1 MHKTNLGMVL
11 PRQGGLPM
19 KIKYF
24 LPPYDLIDEK
34 TNSLL
39 KLSQDLL
46 REKDVGHYATVVL
59 EKSETP
65 VSMPTRTLMTVP
77 KNGPFTGEDFNPTNR
92 FVIDIDAKKFG
103 DEKCPDRLT
112 A

>member
-1 MHKTNLGMVL
+1 
-11 PRQGGLPM
+11 M

-24 LPPYDLIDEK
+24 LPPYELIDEK

>member
-1 MHKTNLGMVL
+1 
-11 PRQGGLPM
+11 M

-24 LPPYDLIDEK
+24 LPPYELIDEK

-92 FVIDIDAKKFG
+92 SVIVTHMKKSYVK
-103 DEKCPDRLT
+103 KCPHRFT